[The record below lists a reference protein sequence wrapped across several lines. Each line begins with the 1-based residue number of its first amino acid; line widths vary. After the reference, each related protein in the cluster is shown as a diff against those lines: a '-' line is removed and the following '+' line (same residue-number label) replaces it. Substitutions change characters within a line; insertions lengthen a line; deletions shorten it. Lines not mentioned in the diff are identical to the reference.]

1 MKRLPCS
8 YVSQYICSF
17 WQLFYIA
24 CYSQLIIKT
33 MYINIPENS
42 KCSKCG
48 AKNFTEM
55 VTRNNQTFKRC
66 RMCGHEKIHSTLT
79 TSSNSTE
86 QTIYNS
92 ANYNS
97 EDVF

>member
-1 MKRLPCS
+1 
-8 YVSQYICSF
+8 
-17 WQLFYIA
+17 
-24 CYSQLIIKT
+24 

-66 RMCGHEKIHSTLT
+66 RMCGHEKLHSTLT

-86 QTIYNS
+86 PTIYDS
-92 ANYNS
+92 ANYNT
-97 EDVF
+97 EYVF

>member
-1 MKRLPCS
+1 MMDNVEKFIKGLKL
-8 YVSQYICSF
+8 
-17 WQLFYIA
+17 QLTIPRVID
-24 CYSQLIIKT
+24 QLIINI

-42 KCSKCG
+42 KCLKCG

-66 RMCGHEKIHSTLT
+66 RMCGHEKLYSTLT
-79 TSSNSTE
+79 TSSNNTE
-86 QTIYNS
+86 PTIYNS